1 MLALR
6 GPSSSPVLKSQEPT
20 EFLLSMEGKEKISV
34 TLSLLITEKL
44 LKILAAAAT
53 YLLSHVGLSAAPWTV
68 ALSGSSVHGIFQAK
82 ILEQVACRGS
92 SQPRDQTQI
101 SCIC

>member
-1 MLALR
+1 
-6 GPSSSPVLKSQEPT
+6 
-20 EFLLSMEGKEKISV
+20 MEGKEKISV

>member
-1 MLALR
+1 M
-6 GPSSSPVLKSQEPT
+6 LKSQEPT

-53 YLLSHVGLSAAPWTV
+53 YLLSHVGLSAAPWT
-68 ALSGSSVHGIFQAK
+68 LSGSSVHGIFQAK

>member
-1 MLALR
+1 
-6 GPSSSPVLKSQEPT
+6 
-20 EFLLSMEGKEKISV
+20 MEGKEKISV

-82 ILEQVACRGS
+82 ILE
-92 SQPRDQTQI
+92 
-101 SCIC
+101 

>member
-1 MLALR
+1 
-6 GPSSSPVLKSQEPT
+6 
-20 EFLLSMEGKEKISV
+20 MEGKEKISV

-68 ALSGSSVHGIFQAK
+68 ALSGSSVHRIFQAK
-82 ILEQVACRGS
+82 ILEQVAISYCRGS
-92 SQPRDQTQI
+92 SQPRDQTQV
-101 SCIC
+101 S

>member
-1 MLALR
+1 M
-6 GPSSSPVLKSQEPT
+6 LKSQEPT

-82 ILEQVACRGS
+82 ILEQVAISSSRGS
-92 SQPRDQTQI
+92 SQFRGGTCI
-101 SCIC
+101 SCFPH